1 MSVLA
6 KLWGWLD
13 GKKTKLAAAFYI
25 FQDLIVPIWFDGS
38 VPPILD
44 KVLQTLAVLFVALGI
59 GHGAFKGA
67 RK

>member
-6 KLWGWLD
+6 KLWSWLD

-59 GHGAFKGA
+59 GHGALKGV